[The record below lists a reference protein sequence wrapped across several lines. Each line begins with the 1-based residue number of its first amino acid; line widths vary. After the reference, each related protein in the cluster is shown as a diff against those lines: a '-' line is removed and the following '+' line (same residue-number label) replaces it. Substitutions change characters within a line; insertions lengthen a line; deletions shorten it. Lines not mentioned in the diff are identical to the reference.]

1 MRKQMEGDNQ
11 RRRTLARRARERGL
25 QASETGASL
34 SASKQLTHLDRGKRA
49 GPPPAGRRHKPDT
62 TRGGPAPPPAG
73 VPESPRP
80 TPDPGLAAPGVTPM
94 GYRALVDDV
103 VRRTGADFRTAK
115 VGVEST
121 VLVLAWALDE
131 AERRRLLAAVPTKLH
146 DVVPVDGI
154 RRHQDLP
161 GFLAEVG
168 RISGRTPEQARYQAE
183 ATVAALA
190 DHDGDLV
197 ESLHVPDGLRELLQ
211 PPPVGGGVVGAV
223 TATPPLSDADLR
235 EALAG
240 LPYWS
245 GDGNALS
252 RTIQLPADNLDRV
265 LDLIDQLRQETGR
278 GPRIGRPDATT
289 AVVTVRSRRAGAV
302 TVVTAMDVDL
312 AHAVD
317 DAIDEAGA
325 GMATG

>member
-11 RRRTLARRARERGL
+11 RRRALARQARERGM

-34 SASKQLTHLDRGKRA
+34 SASKQLTHLEQGKRA
-49 GPPPAGRRHKPDT
+49 GPPQAGSRHKPDS

-80 TPDPGLAAPGVTPM
+80 LPDRPGAPDGTPI
-94 GYRALVDDV
+94 GYHALVDDV

-121 VLVLAWALDE
+121 VLVLAWALGE
-131 AERRRLLAAVPTKLH
+131 AERRRLLSAVPSKLH

-154 RRHQDLP
+154 ERHQDLP

-190 DHDGDLV
+190 DHDGDLI
-197 ESLHVPDGLRELLQ
+197 ESLHVPDGLRDLLE
-211 PPPVGGGVVGAV
+211 PPPAGGGVVGAV
-223 TATPPLSDADLR
+223 SATPPLDDADLR
-235 EALAG
+235 EALSG

-245 GDGNALS
+245 GDGESLS
-252 RTIQLPADNLDRV
+252 RTVQLPADNLDRV
-265 LDLIDQLRQETGR
+265 LDRIDRLRQETGR
-278 GPRIGRPDATT
+278 GPRIGRADPTT
-289 AVVTVRSRRAGAV
+289 AVLTVRSRQAGA
-302 TVVTAMDVDL
+302 VTAMDVDL

-325 GMATG
+325 GMAAG

>member
-11 RRRTLARRARERGL
+11 RRRALARQARERGM

-34 SASKQLTHLDRGKRA
+34 SASKQLTHLEQGKRA
-49 GPPPAGRRHKPDT
+49 GPPPAGSRHKPDS

-80 TPDPGLAAPGVTPM
+80 LPDRGPGLPDGTAL
-94 GYRALVDDV
+94 GYHALVDDV

-121 VLVLAWALDE
+121 VLVLAFALGE
-131 AERRRLLAAVPTKLH
+131 AERQRLLAAVPSKLH

-154 RRHQDLP
+154 RRRQDLA

-190 DHDGDLV
+190 DHDGDLI
-197 ESLHVPDGLRELLQ
+197 ESLHVPDGLRDLLE
-211 PPPVGGGVVGAV
+211 PPSVGGGVVGAAG
-223 TATPPLSDADLR
+223 ATPPLSEGELR
-235 EALAG
+235 EALDG

-245 GDGNALS
+245 GDGDALT
-252 RTIQLPADNLDRV
+252 RTVELPADNLDRV
-265 LDLIDQLRQETGR
+265 LDRIDRLRQETGR
-278 GPRIGRPDATT
+278 GPRIGRPDPGT
-289 AVVTVRSRRAGAV
+289 AVLTVRSRQADA
-302 TVVTAMDVDL
+302 VTAMDVDL

-325 GMATG
+325 GMASG